1 MFTWSFTAFKIYYIM
16 SFLALNVL
24 LILVHS
30 SYCSKQGRRQRWV
43 QGVSC
48 NPPFK
53 LMVYIEVCHAAA
65 AILWSISAYRAAAAE
80 R

>member
-1 MFTWSFTAFKIYYIM
+1 MFAWSFTAFEIYYIM
-16 SFLALNVL
+16 SFIALNVL

-30 SYCSKQGRRQRWV
+30 KQGRRQRVV

-53 LMVYIEVCHAAA
+53 VMVYIEVCHAAA
-65 AILWSISAYRAAAAE
+65 TILWSISSYRATVAE